1 MSFLITKNIGLSIVL
16 SNDKRRQGIMREKA
30 YLAVLTGA
38 TIGGTGGLFI
48 KAMSIP
54 ASSIACIRMMVPFVL
69 LGGWMWYNR
78 IGFFRGNYKVMLG
91 GSVINAVRMYLFFA
105 AFIYTSIGNAIIVF
119 YTWPIFGTLLGAT
132 LLKEHIT
139 RRQAGL
145 LVLAFA
151 GIIIAYSNQEFS
163 FDNQDFIGM
172 SAALGSAFLY
182 ALTVIIFKTETPNY
196 TRNEIIFYQNIIGA
210 LAYIP
215 FLILNEPSPSSMD
228 VTLGISYGLVVG
240 IIGYNFFFFGL
251 KYLDASRA
259 SMLTYVEV
267 VSAVLLGY
275 FVLGE
280 VLDWYMMLGGGCI
293 ILSTILLRLETQNG
307 GANRNQN
314 T

>member
-1 MSFLITKNIGLSIVL
+1 MKE
-16 SNDKRRQGIMREKA
+16 RA

-38 TIGGTGGLFI
+38 AIGGVGGLFI

-54 ASSIACIRMMVPFVL
+54 ATSIACIRMMVPCML
-69 LGGWMWYNR
+69 LGGWVLYTKTR
-78 IGFFRGNYKVMLG
+78 IFRGNYKVMLG
-91 GSVINAVRMYLFFA
+91 GSAINAVRLYLFLV

-139 RRQAGL
+139 RQQIRL
-145 LVLAFA
+145 LGLAFT
-151 GIIIAYSNQEFS
+151 GIVIAYSNQKFS

-172 SAALGSAFLY
+172 TAAISSAFLY

-196 TRNEIIFYQNIIGA
+196 TRNEIVFYQNIVGA
-210 LAYIP
+210 LVFIP
-215 FLILNEPSPSSMD
+215 FLIFNEPIPTARD
-228 VTLGISYGLVVG
+228 VTLGISYGLMVG
-240 IIGYNFFFFGL
+240 IVAYSFFFFGL

-275 FVLGE
+275 LFLDE
-280 VLDWYMMLGGGCI
+280 VLSWNMIVGGGCI
-293 ILSTILLRLETQNG
+293 ILSTILLRLET
-307 GANRNQN
+307 REVRRER
-314 T
+314 

>member
-1 MSFLITKNIGLSIVL
+1 MKE
-16 SNDKRRQGIMREKA
+16 RA

-38 TIGGTGGLFI
+38 TIGGVGGLFI
-48 KAMSIP
+48 KAMTIP
-54 ASSIACIRMMVPFVL
+54 ASSIACIRMMVPCLL
-69 LGGWMWYNR
+69 LGAWMSYSEIR
-78 IGFFRGNYKVMLG
+78 FFRGNYMVMLG

-132 LLKEHIT
+132 LLKEQIT
-139 RRQAGL
+139 RRQIAL
-145 LVLAFA
+145 LGLAFA
-151 GIIIAYSNQEFS
+151 GIIIAYSNQKFS
-163 FDNQDFIGM
+163 FENQDFIGM

-196 TRNEIIFYQNIIGA
+196 TRNEIIFYQNIVGA
-210 LAYIP
+210 LVYIP
-215 FLILNEPSPSSMD
+215 FLILNEPTPTSMD
-228 VTLGISYGLVVG
+228 LTLGITYGLLVG

-275 FVLGE
+275 WVLEE
-280 VLDWYMMLGGGCI
+280 VLSWNMVLGGGCI
-293 ILSTILLRLETQNG
+293 ILSTILLRLETRGVRQE
-307 GANRNQN
+307 R
-314 T
+314 